1 MKIICHKCEGPYEEG
16 RLPRENARKSY
27 VYGPFECAKC
37 DYRGHFIKA
46 RKEFLASN
54 YFKAWDRR
62 RVSLHFY
69 GK

>member
-46 RKEFLASN
+46 RKEFLAS
-54 YFKAWDRR
+54 
-62 RVSLHFY
+62 
-69 GK
+69 